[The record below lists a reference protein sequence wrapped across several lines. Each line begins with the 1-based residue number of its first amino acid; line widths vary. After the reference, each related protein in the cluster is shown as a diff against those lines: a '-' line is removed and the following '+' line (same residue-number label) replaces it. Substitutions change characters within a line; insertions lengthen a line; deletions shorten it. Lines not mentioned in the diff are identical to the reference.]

1 MNFIISIMLG
11 IASGL
16 GLAWFGT
23 YILYQNQMPQLGTLG
38 LVVRFFIL
46 LVSLVLL
53 AFVLDWLL
61 SHIATSTEVR
71 SELGRAALLSFS
83 AGIALRILLLRERRR

>member
-1 MNFIISIMLG
+1 MNFIISIVLG

-23 YILYQNQMPQLGTLG
+23 YILYKNQMPQLGAVG

-61 SHIATSTEVR
+61 SHIATSTEAR
-71 SELGRAALLSFS
+71 IELGRAVLLSFS
-83 AGIALRILLLRERRR
+83 AGIALRILLLRGRRR